1 LVSNQRRDL
10 AVIHLKKWQKK
21 RPPEGGLFYFSKN
34 YFLAGAAGAGAAA
47 GAAGAAG
54 AAAGAAVSA
63 GAAGAAAGATGAGAS
78 FLPQA
83 ANEIANN
90 DAINSDF
97 VIFISLKD

>member
-1 LVSNQRRDL
+1 M
-10 AVIHLKKWQKK
+10 QKK

-34 YFLAGAAGAGAAA
+34 YFLAGAAGAAGAGAAA

-83 ANEIANN
+83 ANETANN